1 MPDDQNVPVGGAG
14 QTHSARVKFASDTV
28 REKVGEL
35 LAEAGGNLAPA
46 QGEGCCAA
54 ESAAVADIIR
64 NCNSVAAGN
73 NDVIRLEH
81 DGEDV
86 DTTQVNIWYKLAD
99 LDGGG
104 TANDMV
110 VYNDAAGGDANVLVI
125 LQNYDT
131 ALTNDDFHED
141 VTLVEATNAATT
153 ADIL

>member
-1 MPDDQNVPVGGAG
+1 MDGTGTAQRDDLRGDDNSN
-14 QTHSARVKFASDTV
+14 TFLIDDTLSV
-28 REKVGEL
+28 IGD
-35 LAEAGGNLAPA
+35 
-46 QGEGCCAA
+46 
-54 ESAAVADIIR
+54 ADIIR
-64 NCNSVAAGN
+64 NFNSGAAGN
-73 NDVIRLEH
+73 KDVIRLEH
-81 DGEDV
+81 DGEDA

-99 LDGGG
+99 LDDGG

-110 VYNDAAGGDANVLVI
+110 VYNDAACGDANVLVI

>member
-1 MPDDQNVPVGGAG
+1 MDGTGAAQRDDLRGDDNSN
-14 QTHSARVKFASDTV
+14 TFLIDDTPSV
-28 REKVGEL
+28 IGD
-35 LAEAGGNLAPA
+35 
-46 QGEGCCAA
+46 
-54 ESAAVADIIR
+54 ADIIR
-64 NCNSVAAGN
+64 NFNSGAAGN
-73 NDVIRLEH
+73 KDAIRLEH
-81 DGEDV
+81 DGEV
-86 DTTQVNIWYKLAD
+86 ADTTQVNIWYKLAD

>member
-1 MPDDQNVPVGGAG
+1 MDGTGTAQRDDLRGDDSSNTFLIDNTPSVIG
-14 QTHSARVKFASDTV
+14 D
-28 REKVGEL
+28 
-35 LAEAGGNLAPA
+35 
-46 QGEGCCAA
+46 
-54 ESAAVADIIR
+54 ADIIR
-64 NCNSVAAGN
+64 NFNSGAAGN
-73 NDVIRLEH
+73 KDVIRLEH
-81 DGEDV
+81 DGADA

-110 VYNDAAGGDANVLVI
+110 VYDDAAGGDANVLVI